1 LVPGQ
6 KETGTQLSNSFI
18 GDLTGPFLAPQK
30 TTSSIELIEGEHTLV
45 ISSKTGI
52 GQPVRRQEDFRLLT
66 GKGCYSDDFNFPRQ
80 TYAVMVRSPYA
91 HAGVRSI
98 DKTAATGMPGVLAVL
113 TARDLLDDGL
123 QAIPHSVGT
132 RHPADITLENKDGSP
147 PFIPPHFPMTADEVH
162 HCGEIVAMV
171 VATTLSVAKDGA
183 EAIAVDYEPE
193 PSVTHSVTAVQPGAP
208 VARRDATSN
217 ISIDAEVGDP
227 LATSAAFARAAH
239 VVKFTTWVQRIAG
252 VPMEPRAATGT
263 YDPSSGR
270 YTLYAGIGGAV
281 RPKQDLAK
289 ILGVPEDKVRVV
301 MREVGG
307 NFGTRGSFN
316 PEFALV
322 TWAARHVGRPV
333 KWTCER
339 QEAFLCDYQAR
350 DLAVDAELAL
360 DHDGRFLAMR
370 GSNIANVGAYP
381 ISYGPLAKGVEI
393 MTSIYHVPAV
403 HFRATAAITNT
414 LPTRPYR
421 SSGRPEVMFVME
433 RLIDLAARQCGFDR
447 LELRRRNLVPESA
460 MPYRNPFGM
469 VYDSGAYHQVMESVL
484 ALGDWTGFPARRSEA
499 RKRGKYR
506 GIGVSNYVDTATG
519 TPRERAEV
527 TVLPDGVV
535 EVVVGTVSN
544 GQGHE
549 TSFAQLIGEWL
560 GVPIDSVRLV
570 TGDTDRVSVG
580 GGSHSGRALR
590 LASIVMLNASRDIIA
605 RGTQIASHVLEA
617 APADLEFA
625 DGRFQLKGTD
635 RSLGIFEVAAEAL
648 RRNDLPDELRG
659 PLTAES
665 DETVNL
671 ASFPY
676 GCHVCEVEVD
686 PETGVVE
693 LIRYSAVDDV
703 GRAVNPLIVHG
714 QIHGGITHGL
724 GQALSEN
731 CIYDRETG
739 QLLSGSLLD
748 YALPRADRLP
758 FFTTE
763 LSEIPTP
770 THPLG
775 IRPAGEGGTT
785 PALGVLINAIVD
797 AVAEFG
803 VTHIEMPA
811 TPERVWRAI
820 HRNADAG

>member
-1 LVPGQ
+1 LVHS
-6 KETGTQLSNSFI
+6 T
-18 GDLTGPFLAPQK
+18 
-30 TTSSIELIEGEHTLV
+30 
-45 ISSKTGI
+45 KTGI
-52 GQPVRRQEDFRLLT
+52 GQPVRRREDFRLLT
-66 GKGCYSDDFNFPRQ
+66 GKGCYSDDFSFPGQ
-80 TYAVMVRSPYA
+80 AYAVMVRSPHA
-91 HAGVRSI
+91 HARIRSI
-98 DKTAATGMPGVLAVL
+98 DKRAAEAAPGVIAVL
-113 TARDLLDDGL
+113 TGRDMRADEL

-147 PFIPPHFPMTADEVH
+147 PFIPPHFPMTTEEAR

-171 VATTLSVAKDGA
+171 VARSVTAAKGGA
-183 EAIAVDYEPE
+183 ELVAVDYEPL
-193 PSVTHSVTAVQPGAP
+193 PAVTHSVTAVQPGAP
-208 VARRDATSN
+208 RARADASSN

-227 LATSAAFARAAH
+227 AATNAAFARAAH
-239 VVKFTTWVQRIAG
+239 IVKFETWVQRIAG

-263 YDPSSGR
+263 YDPATER

-281 RPKQDLAK
+281 RPKQELAK
-289 ILGVPEDKVRVV
+289 ILGFAEDKVRVV
-301 MREVGG
+301 MHEVGG

-322 TWAARHVGRPV
+322 TWGARRVGRPV

-339 QEAFLCDYQAR
+339 SEAFLCDYQAR

-360 DHDGRFLAMR
+360 DREGNFIAMR

-393 MTSIYHVPAV
+393 MSSIYHVPAV
-403 HFRATAAITNT
+403 HFRARAAITNT

-421 SSGRPEVMFVME
+421 SSGRPEVIFVME

-469 VYDSGAYHQVMESVL
+469 VYDSGAYHRVMDRVV
-484 ALGDWTGFPARRSEA
+484 ALGDWAGFPARRAEA
-499 RKRGKYR
+499 RGRGKYR

-527 TVLPDGVV
+527 TVLPGGIV

-560 GVPIDSVRLV
+560 GVSIDTVRLV

-605 RGTQIASHVLEA
+605 KGTQIASHVLEA
-617 APADLEFA
+617 AIPDLEFA
-625 DGRFQLKGTD
+625 DGRFRVKGTD
-635 RSLGIFEVAAEAL
+635 RSLGIFEAAAEAL

-659 PLTAES
+659 PLAGES
-665 DETVNL
+665 DETMNL

-686 PETGVVE
+686 PDTGVVE
-693 LIRYSAVDDV
+693 IARYNAVDDV

-731 CIYDRETG
+731 CVYDRDTG

-748 YALPRADRLP
+748 YALPRAERLP

-763 LSEIPTP
+763 LSEVPTP

-785 PALGVLINAIVD
+785 PALGVVINAIVD
-797 AVAEFG
+797 ALGEFG

-820 HRNADAG
+820 HRNGGG